1 MLAQFS
7 QKQINQAI
15 RIERTID
22 IFKNTKQFNF
32 TNPNK
37 WIYIEPCTKQ
47 RACIVF
53 KNTWTRNK
61 NCSYPRS

>member
-37 WIYIEPCTKQ
+37 
-47 RACIVF
+47 
-53 KNTWTRNK
+53 
-61 NCSYPRS
+61 